1 MIHLYKYPVEI
12 GEKVTS
18 QPLRHDVPNARFMK
32 NSTTRPHELDVHT
45 FPAIYYLSLGIQV
58 STNSLNNVNF
68 QISSSTECER
78 LRQSVRYVGLLPP
91 DAV

>member
-18 QPLRHDVPNARFMK
+18 QPSRHDVTYARFMK
-32 NSTTRPHELDVHT
+32 NSTTCRKNCSCFVKLEVHT
-45 FPAIYYLSLGIQV
+45 FAAIYYLSLGISV

-68 QISSSTECER
+68 QISSSTNR
-78 LRQSVRYVGLLPP
+78 HN
-91 DAV
+91 